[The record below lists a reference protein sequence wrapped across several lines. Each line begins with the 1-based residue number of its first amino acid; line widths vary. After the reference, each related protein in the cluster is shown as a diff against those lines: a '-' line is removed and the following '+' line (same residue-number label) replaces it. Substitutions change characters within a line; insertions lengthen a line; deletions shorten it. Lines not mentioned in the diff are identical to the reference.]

1 MPMTSTGRGEGWFPS
16 VLDGPSHDYPGRLLA
31 IEGSDGSGKSRF
43 VNWLTTAMSDRIPC
57 LHVLMPG
64 EHLRSYR
71 YWYRDWNEPGD
82 EPAGRNADPVADVG
96 LALMGIGDR
105 LVRQSAVIEPALR
118 QGHLVIC
125 ERFALT
131 PLVFKS
137 GPVFSEPLRRL
148 FRPDAGILFDAP
160 TEVLVERVSARAD
173 IATPPHALEDKRLE
187 AQRFRRLAESNG
199 YTVVD
204 TSRSDDY
211 AQLRPMLEQLLNGSV
226 REEVRR

>member
-1 MPMTSTGRGEGWFPS
+1 MTSPGRGEGWFPN
-16 VLDGPSHDYPGRLLA
+16 VLDGPSHGYPGRLLA
-31 IEGSDGSGKSRF
+31 IEGSDGSGKTRF
-43 VNWLTTAMSDRIPC
+43 VNWLTATVGDRIPC
-57 LHVLMPG
+57 LHVLAPG
-64 EHLRSYR
+64 EYLRRYR

-82 EPAGRNADPVADVG
+82 EPVAWRTDPVADVG

-137 GPVFSEPLRRL
+137 DRIFLEPLRRL
-148 FRPDAGILFDAP
+148 FRPDAGVLFDAP
-160 TEVLVERVSARAD
+160 TEVLVERVRARAD
-173 IATPPHALEDKRLE
+173 IPVPPDFVAGKRRE
-187 AQRFRRLAESNG
+187 AERFRRLAESNG
-199 YTVVD
+199 YAVVD

-211 AQLRPMLEQLLNGSV
+211 PELRPILEKLLDGSM
-226 REEVRR
+226 REEVHP